1 MFMQVCIQWFLIVFN
16 LCSYRFSMQAD
27 FLQLF
32 QVFSGSQFQNNVV
45 SNTEGSSSF
54 FTHGS
59 GGGGLI
65 SPSSN
70 AGQNADRSSRG
81 GDSNESSPHGVNS
94 GSNSPHLRLVFG
106 HISIQQK
113 SKK

>member
-1 MFMQVCIQWFLIVFN
+1 M
-16 LCSYRFSMQAD
+16 
-27 FLQLF
+27 
-32 QVFSGSQFQNNVV
+32 V

-113 SKK
+113 SNSNFSLTKTDCDIYFVSVTGCLVMGLTKIMGPEGVEPTSE

>member
-1 MFMQVCIQWFLIVFN
+1 M
-16 LCSYRFSMQAD
+16 
-27 FLQLF
+27 
-32 QVFSGSQFQNNVV
+32 V
-45 SNTEGSSSF
+45 SNTEGSSPF

-70 AGQNADRSSRG
+70 AGQTADRNSRG

-94 GSNSPHLRLVFG
+94 GSNSPHLRCVMSSNSLDYNILELNYKNKITANETLF
-106 HISIQQK
+106 
-113 SKK
+113 